1 VIHPREREIVVG
13 THGRSLYIGEAKEM
27 QQLKADV
34 LASTIKAFEPDAPR
48 WSPRWGSVFA
58 VWADTGKA
66 EMKFPVYV
74 NAAGKVKIS
83 IKSDDV
89 VLKTFDADAKKG
101 LNYLSYN
108 LTMDADKAS
117 VMDQKLNKSR
127 KDDERPTTLKAAK
140 DGKMY
145 LPRGDYKVVLSKD
158 GKDSEVKLSL
168 K

>member
-1 VIHPREREIVVG
+1 
-13 THGRSLYIGEAKEM
+13 
-27 QQLKADV
+27 
-34 LASTIKAFEPDAPR
+34 
-48 WSPRWGSVFA
+48 
-58 VWADTGKA
+58 
-66 EMKFPVYV
+66 
-74 NAAGKVKIS
+74 VKIS

-89 VLKTFDADAKKG
+89 VLKTFDAEAKKG

-117 VMDQKLNKSR
+117 MMDQKLNKSR
-127 KDDERPTTLKAAK
+127 KDDERPTTLKTAK